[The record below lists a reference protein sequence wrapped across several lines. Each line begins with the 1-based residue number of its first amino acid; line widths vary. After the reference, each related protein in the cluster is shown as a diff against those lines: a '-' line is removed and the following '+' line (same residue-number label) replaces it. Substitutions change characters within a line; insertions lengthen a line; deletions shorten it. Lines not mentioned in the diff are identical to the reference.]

1 MTRRAGGPV
10 GGAAGRV
17 TPSPPGRAGG
27 GPDDRVEIG
36 AVARAHGVRG
46 ELRVV
51 LHNPSSSA
59 LDEVEVLFVGER
71 ELAVESVRP
80 TNGAWLVRV
89 AGVDDRGKADGLR
102 GQPVAVGRD
111 QLELDEDEVLLVDLV
126 GCRVE
131 LPDGT
136 PWGEVV
142 AIEPGLQDRLVV
154 RHGDVERQLPV
165 VDEILIEVDLE
176 GRRVVIDP
184 PEGLPEEPARRR

>member
-10 GGAAGRV
+10 GGAADDAL
-17 TPSPPGRAGG
+17 SPDGG
-27 GPDDRVEIG
+27 DDRVEIG

-51 LHNPSSSA
+51 LHNPESTA
-59 LDEVEVLFVGER
+59 LVDARALFVGGRER
-71 ELAVESVRP
+71 AVESARP

-89 AGVDDRGKADGLR
+89 SGVEDRDQADALR
-102 GQPVAVGRD
+102 GQPVAVLREELA
-111 QLELDEDEVLLVDLV
+111 LEDDEVLLVDLV

-142 AIEPGLQDRLVV
+142 GVEPGPQDRLIV

-165 VDEILIEVDLE
+165 VDEILVEVDLE
-176 GRRVVIDP
+176 GGRVVASP